1 MNRTVKLLS
10 IALVV
15 QLALAGLVWSTLA
28 VSPAASHEP
37 LLTNAGEATAITL
50 VDPDDGEL
58 SLQKQ
63 DDGSWQLGDGTAA
76 DSDKVSR
83 LLDRLSGLR
92 ESFPVAQT
100 EAARERFKVADDNF
114 RRKVI
119 LRRGD
124 QDLGTLIL
132 GSSPAMGEVHA
143 RLAGTDAIYR
153 VELPLYELPAT
164 ESHWKAP
171 EPEPE
176 DKDTDAD
183 SGDHAAD
190 SQDTEAE
197 ADTGEDAGTGPE
209 NARDSAADT
218 VTEADTDAAAAAA
231 EEDTAGSDAS

>member
-28 VSPAASHEP
+28 VSPAATHEP
-37 LLTNAGEATAITL
+37 LLANAGEATAITL

-58 SLQKQ
+58 NLQKQ

-76 DSDKVSR
+76 DGDKVNR
-83 LLDRLSGLR
+83 LLERLSGLR

-100 EAARERFKVADDNF
+100 EAARARFKVADDSF

-124 QDLGTLIL
+124 ETLATLIL

-143 RLAGTDAIYR
+143 RVAGTDAIYR

-164 ESHWKAP
+164 AAHWKAP

-176 DKDTDAD
+176 DREADAGDSNGDT
-183 SGDHAAD
+183 AAD
-190 SQDTEAE
+190 TADAE
-197 ADTGEDAGTGPE
+197 ATTGTEEDAGAGTESGTDNEAKAAETPE
-209 NARDSAADT
+209 A
-218 VTEADTDAAAAAA
+218 DAAAAESTAA
-231 EEDTAGSDAS
+231 DAS